1 MNTATAILYARQ
13 LLTSLLADWPESG
26 HMITAQLLGCQ
37 SNTHVPY
44 VLDLLNKI
52 ETKESFQKVRTNVSN
67 RGDNFEAVIFVLI
80 SYC

>member
-52 ETKESFQKVRTNVSN
+52 ETKESFQKVRISVSS
-67 RGDNFEAVIFVLI
+67 RDDNFEQ
-80 SYC
+80 